1 MDSET
6 EKFLRDR
13 KIGAF
18 LPWSGIVG
26 MLVLTFS
33 PIFGGFPLLFTE
45 LGYVANFYFF
55 IDEYNWLVQHL
66 LINSDHSINQFNKR
80 KIKPILVFFIVL
92 TVIVTIIIS
101 ILRAKNIFSFV
112 AGVSF
117 LYVIYFAQHD
127 VELILIMLKKD
138 LHQKSSYLIWS
149 VVTLLLVIL
158 LSVVYFFI
166 NKLLALYLLILLGII
181 QVIEKD
187 ILKEMKQHDQ
197 KIQWE
202 DDNDNDRFSRR

>member
-6 EKFLRDR
+6 KKFLRDR

-18 LPWSGIVG
+18 LPWIGIVG

-55 IDEYNWLVQHL
+55 IDEYNWLAQHL
-66 LINSDHSINQFNKR
+66 LINSDHSINQANK
-80 KIKPILVFFIVL
+80 KIIKPILVFFIIL
-92 TVIVTIIIS
+92 TIIVTIVVS
-101 ILRAKNIFSFV
+101 ILREQNIFNFV

-127 VELILIMLKKD
+127 FELLLIMLKKD
-138 LHQKSSYLIWS
+138 LHQKSSYLIWF
-149 VVTLLLVIL
+149 VTTLLLVIL
-158 LSVVYFFI
+158 LSAVYFFV
-166 NKLLALYLLILLGII
+166 NKLLALYLLISLGII
-181 QVIEKD
+181 QVVEKD
-187 ILKEMKQHDQ
+187 IVKEMKLHDQ

-202 DDNDNDRFSRR
+202 DDNDNDRFSQH